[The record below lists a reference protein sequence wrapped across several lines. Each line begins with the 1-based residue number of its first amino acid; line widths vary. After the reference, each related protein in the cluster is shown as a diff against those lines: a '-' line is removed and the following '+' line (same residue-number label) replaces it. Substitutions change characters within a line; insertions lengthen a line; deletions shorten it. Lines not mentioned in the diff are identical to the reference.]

1 MCVRWK
7 LKSDKRIL
15 DFLRGVG
22 KTRILLLLFL
32 GILLLL
38 LSGAFMG
45 SEVAVIDGPEAQL
58 SELCSSLEGVGRCR
72 VALTFGEGEEVYAV
86 AVLCDGAENAKV
98 RSKVCELISSLYGI
112 GYNRISVLKISE

>member
-1 MCVRWK
+1 
-7 LKSDKRIL
+7 
-15 DFLRGVG
+15 
-22 KTRILLLLFL
+22 
-32 GILLLL
+32 
-38 LSGAFMG
+38 MG

-58 SELCSSLEGVGRCR
+58 SELCSSIDGVGRCR